1 MELRPFIAAD
11 LRTLYEID
19 QACFPPGISYSHEEL
34 VKFIAQPNSKTWVA
48 VEHDRIIGFLVAERQ
63 PRRVG
68 HIITIDVLEAWR
80 RRGVGKALMGAAEDW
95 AGRQGLLKVY
105 LETAEDNVT
114 AQRFYESRG
123 YRKVDVVEHYYS
135 NGSAA
140 WVMAKR
146 IA

>member
-1 MELRPFIAAD
+1 M
-11 LRTLYEID
+11 
-19 QACFPPGISYSHEEL
+19 
-34 VKFIAQPNSKTWVA
+34 KFIAQPNSKTWVA
-48 VEHDRIIGFLVAERQ
+48 VEDGRIIGFLVAERQ
-63 PRRVG
+63 PRRVA

-95 AGRQGLLKVY
+95 AGRQGLHKLY